1 MTARPDPPGPQP
13 TVGQLRRQ
21 ATELLTAAALPPER
35 AAVTAHI
42 LVLADVWG
50 VPSHGLMRLPY
61 YLARLVAGGCR
72 ADAELTTV
80 SDTGPVVAFDG
91 GGGLGHWQLW
101 SAAETARERC
111 ARYGV
116 AAVSVADSSH
126 CGALGTY
133 VHPTLDAGQ
142 IALVFSNGPAVMP
155 PWGGARPVLSTSPIA
170 AGVPTTPDPLVVD
183 LATSTVARGKIAARA
198 QSGEPLPEGWAL
210 APDGTPTTDPQTAL
224 RGMLAPLGGAK
235 GYALALLVETL
246 TAGVVGPRP
255 STEVCDMFDSAHD
268 ARRQGISHLLIA
280 LDPDALGDGALGDG
294 VLEVLED
301 GTPGGRTG
309 GERTSDGAGGR
320 GGGGGAGS
328 GAGSGG
334 GGGGA
339 AARLAALSH
348 SVTGSGGRIPGARR
362 TAPDRLDP
370 ELPVALAP
378 STTAALADWTAR
390 LSPG

>member
-1 MTARPDPPGPQP
+1 MRGGDGRRRGPAAGGVRMTARTAGSAS
-13 TVGQLRRQ
+13 TVGELRGR
-21 ATELLTAAALPPER
+21 AAELLTAVGLPPER
-35 AAVTAHI
+35 AAVTARI

-61 YLARLVAGGCR
+61 YLARLTAGGCR
-72 ADAELTTV
+72 PDAELTTV

-91 GGGLGHWQLW
+91 GGGLGHWQSW

-111 ARYGV
+111 GRYGI

-133 VHPTLDAGQ
+133 VHPSLDAGQ

-155 PWGGARPVLSTSPIA
+155 PWGGTRPVLSTSPIA
-170 AGVPTTPDPLVVD
+170 AGVPTSPDPLVVD

-210 APDGTPTTDPQTAL
+210 APDGSPTTDPHTAL

-246 TAGVVGPRP
+246 TAGAVGPSP
-255 STEVCDMFDSAHD
+255 STGVCDMFDPAHD
-268 ARRQGISHLLIA
+268 DRRQGISHLLVA
-280 LDPDALGDGALGDG
+280 LDPGTLGD
-294 VLEVLED
+294 
-301 GTPGGRTG
+301 RTG
-309 GERTSDGAGGR
+309 EGAGE
-320 GGGGGAGS
+320 
-328 GAGSGG
+328 
-334 GGGGA
+334 GA
-339 AARLAALSH
+339 AERLTALSRG
-348 SVTGSGGRIPGARR
+348 VTAAGGRIPGARR

-370 ELPVALAP
+370 ELPLSLAP
-378 STTAALADWTAR
+378 STAAALDEWAAR
-390 LSPG
+390 LSGQGRCM